1 MIIQILGLPC
11 SGKSYVIK
19 KIKKQYPN
27 LPINYYDLASD
38 SQLPSSY
45 DSASINII
53 ESAQG
58 LDLLTDHSIKL
69 KVSNKVYKR
78 NCKQRNYFLSPKKKS
93 FIEYY
98 TSLSHFDV
106 FSQKELYKVICILI
120 ETAKYNDHLCKRK
133 CNE

>member
-1 MIIQILGLPC
+1 MIIQVFGLPC

-19 KIKKQYPN
+19 KIKKQYAN
-27 LPINYYDLASD
+27 SPINYYDLALESN
-38 SQLPSSY
+38 LPSCY
-45 DSASINII
+45 DPLSINII

-58 LDLLTDHSIKL
+58 LDLNTDYSIKL
-69 KVSNKVYKR
+69 KVSNKVYNK
-78 NCKQRNYFLSPKKKS
+78 NCKQRNYFLSSNKKN

-106 FSQKELYKVICILI
+106 FSQKELYKLISLLI
-120 ETAKYNDHLCKRK
+120 ETAINGDQLYKRN